1 MVRKT
6 DSAFLGSNRVASFDL
21 LKLFAIYLVIWGHC
35 LMWFQNGESSANPVF
50 RIIYSFHMPLFMMI
64 SGFFSYSS
72 MSLKFNSFIQKKFRN
87 LIYPCLL
94 WGLFIFIIYESN
106 DLINHNNEPLSLRIL
121 LTDYYWLSDFWF
133 LKSCFICYVI
143 AYCGFHSKLS
153 KKYWMPLS
161 IIISQGIATSFVSF
175 MYPCFLIGLLLRLNN
190 SIFAKITTNYI
201 VLLSFFVL
209 MLLFWDYN
217 AWENSH
223 GIPSNLFEEDYKVW
237 TNILL
242 FRIYRHIIGIIGSL
256 SFIALFHNIFNH
268 TTNNQFTN
276 NLCVYGKYTLEIY
289 IIQSIVIERL
299 LCRFIKLDYLNPIIF
314 NIFATPALSIAILS
328 LCIILSR
335 ITHKQK
341 HLSLLL
347 WGK

>member
-161 IIISQGIATSFVSF
+161 IIISQGIASSFVSF
-175 MYPCFLIGLLLRLNN
+175 MYPCFLIGLLLRLNY
-190 SIFAKITTNYI
+190 SFLTKITDNYI
-201 VLLSFFVL
+201 VLLSFFVI
-209 MLLFWDYN
+209 MLLYWNYN
-217 AWENSH
+217 AWEYSH
-223 GIPSNLFEEDYKVW
+223 GIPSNLFVGDYKIW
-237 TNILL
+237 TNLIF
-242 FRIYRHIIGIIGSL
+242 FRIYRHLIGIIGGL
-256 SFIALFHNIFNH
+256 SFIGLFLNIFSKQINSS
-268 TTNNQFTN
+268 FTN
-276 NLCVYGKYTLEIY
+276 YLCNCGRYTLEVY
-289 IIQSIVIERL
+289 IIQSILIEKI
-299 LCRFIKLDYLNPIIF
+299 LCNYIKLDFLDPITF
-314 NIFATPALSIAILS
+314 NFIVIPISSIAIL
-328 LCIILSR
+328 LICIILSR

-341 HLSLLL
+341 YLSLFL